1 MHRQRVIGGL
11 ILLGA
16 ILIAAALILL
26 RSEPEEKAPVEQIPL
41 VQAEPVE
48 IRSGNL
54 LISGAGTV
62 RAREELTLAA
72 EVAGKLVYV
81 NPALREGQLIARGET
96 LFRIDT
102 ADYRNAVQTAQA
114 DVAAQGVSVLQ
125 AREEVALAKAE
136 LARFQQRGASAG
148 NAYASVDSSDY
159 AAQILPPDVL
169 VQKAQAG
176 RQVAEQSISS
186 NGLATR
192 EPQLKSAQAG
202 LRRAEAQL
210 ANARI
215 ALKRTV
221 VTAPFSGVVKTE
233 QIALGSFVQPGQSL
247 GSIVG
252 TADYEAVIPLSEKEA
267 ALIPQLFRAG
277 AGNRI
282 EASVYSDYGGTRYR
296 WSAYVD
302 RVNRLLNPQTRT
314 IDIFLRIPNPMRG
327 GSPAAKQN
335 GSGTTATAASAP
347 PLFVGSFVDA
357 EITGRAMKEYGVLP
371 LAALKAGNKIWL
383 VRDNR
388 IHIVAV
394 EILQRTDKTALIST
408 SGLGDK
414 PVVITGNLKIATE
427 GLRVRIAKPSLDKT
441 ASQSGPSPAP
451 AKPKTPAKATA
462 AK

>member
-16 ILIAAALILL
+16 ILIAAALVLL
-26 RSEPEEKAPVEQIPL
+26 RSDPEEKPQVEQIPL
-41 VQAEPVE
+41 VQAEALE
-48 IRSGNL
+48 IRTGNL
-54 LISGAGTV
+54 MITGAGTV

-81 NPALREGQLIARGET
+81 NPGLREGQLIARGET

-102 ADYRNAVQTAQA
+102 SDYRNAVQTAQA
-114 DVAAQGVSVLQ
+114 DVASQGVSVMQ
-125 AREEVALAKAE
+125 AREEVNLAKAE

-148 NAYASVDSSDY
+148 NAFASVDSSDY
-159 AAQILPPDVL
+159 AAQILPPDAL
-169 VQKAQAG
+169 VRNAESNMQQT
-176 RQVAEQSISS
+176 RQVTTS

-202 LRRAEAQL
+202 LRRAQAKL
-210 ANARI
+210 ADART

-221 VTAPFSGVVKTE
+221 VQAPFSGVVKAE

-267 ALIPQLFRAG
+267 ALIPQLFRTG

-282 EASVYSDYGGTRYR
+282 EASVYSEYGGTRYR

-314 IDIFLRIPNPMRG
+314 IDIYLRIPNPLRG
-327 GSPAAKQN
+327 GAPAAEQN
-335 GSGTTATAASAP
+335 ASGKTATASGAP

-357 EITGRAMKEYGVLP
+357 EITGKALDEYAVLP
-371 LAALKAGNKIWL
+371 LAALKAGNNIWL
-383 VRDNR
+383 VRDNKL
-388 IHIVAV
+388 HIVAV

-414 PVVITGNLKIATE
+414 PVAITGNLKIATE
-427 GLRVRIAKPSLDKT
+427 GLRVRIAKPSLKKPVT
-441 ASQSGPSPAP
+441 KPPVSKVKIPSKAKP
-451 AKPKTPAKATA
+451 AK
-462 AK
+462 